1 MLTAA
6 EGLERI
12 LVECLS
18 AQARAPAPE
27 RDVAVARADAPINYT
42 DLELA
47 VLRLR
52 WIGEELSNRG
62 GVGLM
67 RATLYRAIQDQ
78 AAAPWMRSL
87 ADVHW
92 RGIGCWSARPAPMR
106 GPMG

>member
-18 AQARAPAPE
+18 AQAHAPAPE
-27 RDVAVARADAPINYT
+27 RTAATGYT
-42 DLELA
+42 ELELA

-52 WIGEELSNRG
+52 WIGEELFNRG
-62 GVGLM
+62 GVALM
-67 RATLYRAIQDQ
+67 RATLCRAIQDQ

-92 RGIGCWSARPAPMR
+92 QGIGDWSARPAPIR